1 MLITYTC
8 TKYSPDDVRKRY
20 VYCSSVKDQRFRFF
34 EVGEDRRYDLR
45 QGNVTA
51 DELPDDVRRASEGQ
65 SGMAQGYV
73 EWPFTIEEKREF
85 VARLADAEGEKQ
97 FAREVRAGTW
107 DHRRDVQNAPF
118 EPRKLETK

>member
-8 TKYSPDDVRKRY
+8 PKYSPDAVRKRY

-45 QGNVTA
+45 QGNVKA
-51 DELPDDVRRASEGQ
+51 DELPDDVRCASENQ
-65 SGMAQGYV
+65 AFV

-118 EPRKLETK
+118 EPRKLESK